1 MPLVITA
8 LGALILVVIIIVAL
22 YILFK
27 AIKYL
32 AVNTIVG
39 LIILALLQW
48 LGILKG
54 MHIGLWDVI
63 LTAIGGVIGVFI
75 IVLLYFLGYDI

>member
-1 MPLVITA
+1 MPLFLTA
-8 LGALILVVIIIVAL
+8 IGALILVIIIVVAIYML
-22 YILFK
+22 SK

-32 AVNTIVG
+32 AVNTIIG
-39 LIILALLQW
+39 LILLAVLKLLGVIPR
-48 LGILKG
+48 LR
-54 MHIGLWDVI
+54 IGLWDVV

>member
-1 MPLVITA
+1 MPLFLTA
-8 LGALILVVIIIVAL
+8 IGALILVIIIVVAIYML
-22 YILFK
+22 SK

-32 AVNTIVG
+32 AVNTIIG
-39 LIILALLQW
+39 LILLAVLKLLGVIPR
-48 LGILKG
+48 LR
-54 MHIGLWDVI
+54 IGLWDVL

>member
-1 MPLVITA
+1 MPLILTA
-8 LGALILVVIIIVAL
+8 IAALILVAIIIVVIYL
-22 YILFK
+22 LSK

-39 LIILALLQW
+39 LILLVILKW
-48 LGILKG
+48 LGVVPGLR
-54 MHIGLWDVI
+54 IGLWDI
-63 LTAIGGVIGVFI
+63 ALTAIGGVIGVFI

>member
-39 LIILALLQW
+39 LIILALLKW

>member
-1 MPLVITA
+1 MIIPS
-8 LGALILVVIIIVAL
+8 LGALILVVIIIVAIYL
-22 YILFK
+22 LFK

-39 LIILALLQW
+39 LILLAILKW
-48 LGILKG
+48 LGILSG
-54 MHIGLWDVI
+54 MRIGLFDVI
-63 LTAIGGVIGVFI
+63 ITAVGGVIGVFI